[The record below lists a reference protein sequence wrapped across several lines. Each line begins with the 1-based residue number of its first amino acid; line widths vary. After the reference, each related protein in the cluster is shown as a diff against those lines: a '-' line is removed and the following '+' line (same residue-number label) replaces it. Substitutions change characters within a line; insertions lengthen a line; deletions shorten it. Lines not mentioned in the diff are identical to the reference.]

1 MKRIDELRQRL
12 DAVLDEFNDVP
23 LEEIAD
29 ELDYRAS
36 EYQRKANLSDCQ
48 Q

>member
-1 MKRIDELRQRL
+1 MKRIDELRQKL
-12 DAVLDEFNDVP
+12 DAVLDEFSDVP

-36 EYQRKANLSDCQ
+36 EYQRKANLNDCQ

>member
-12 DAVLDEFNDVP
+12 DSVLDEFSDVP

-36 EYQRKANLSDCQ
+36 EYQRKANLCDCQ

>member
-1 MKRIDELRQRL
+1 MKRIDEFRQKL
-12 DAVLDEFNDVP
+12 DAVLDEFSDVP

-29 ELDYRAS
+29 ELDYQAS
-36 EYQRKANLSDCQ
+36 EYQRKANLNDCQ

>member
-12 DAVLDEFNDVP
+12 DALLNDFSDVP

-29 ELDYRAS
+29 ELDYRTS
-36 EYQRKANLSDCQ
+36 EYQRKANLCDCQ